1 MTLDHMAGIIAVEE
15 TRNVRKRKPR
25 IRWKYPTAVKV
36 DCYSIISPTTAHIKI
51 YEIYT
56 LKH

>member
-25 IRWKYPTAVKV
+25 IRWKDPTAVKV
-36 DCYSIISPTTAHIKI
+36 DCYSIISPTTAH
-51 YEIYT
+51 T
-56 LKH
+56 